1 MTVARRASFLSS
13 LSSPSFSRGLPGVP
27 LGHRAGGHGHGRR
40 RRLYI
45 CRHRDLSVG
54 IVVGLLGPDNLDLT
68 FDRPRGHRRRAAF
81 PSIESLRTS

>member
-1 MTVARRASFLSS
+1 MTVARQASSLSS

-27 LGHRAGGHGHGRR
+27 LGHRVGGHGHG

-54 IVVGLLGPDNLDLT
+54 IVVGLLGPDILDLT
-68 FDRPRGHRRRAAF
+68 CDRPRGHRRRAAF
-81 PSIESLRTS
+81 LSIESLRTS